1 MSLETL
7 LSYRILQVDS
17 LQITGYKVV
26 LVILIVLLGR
36 VTLFLIKKALLR
48 RTEDSVW
55 DRARRM
61 SIYLLCRYIIWV
73 VVILL
78 VLQTLGIQLTLL
90 LAGSAALLV
99 GLGLGIQQ
107 IFNDIVSGIF
117 LLVEGTIKLDD
128 VLEVDGLVCKVKEI
142 SLRTSK
148 VETRDDIILIIP
160 NHKFINDNVI
170 NWSRQP
176 SMHARFHVAVG
187 VSYNSDPE
195 RVRQVLVDSML
206 AQSDI
211 LVEDPWQPTVR
222 FTGFGDSALEFEMLF
237 WSTQTFRIEN
247 IKSELRFDVF
257 RRLKEAGIEIPFPQ
271 RDLHIKSMP
280 SAEHGSSRAPSG
292 I

>member
-107 IFNDIVSGIF
+107 IFNDIVSA
-117 LLVEGTIKLDD
+117 LT
-128 VLEVDGLVCKVKEI
+128 
-142 SLRTSK
+142 
-148 VETRDDIILIIP
+148 
-160 NHKFINDNVI
+160 
-170 NWSRQP
+170 
-176 SMHARFHVAVG
+176 AV
-187 VSYNSDPE
+187 
-195 RVRQVLVDSML
+195 
-206 AQSDI
+206 
-211 LVEDPWQPTVR
+211 
-222 FTGFGDSALEFEMLF
+222 
-237 WSTQTFRIEN
+237 
-247 IKSELRFDVF
+247 
-257 RRLKEAGIEIPFPQ
+257 
-271 RDLHIKSMP
+271 
-280 SAEHGSSRAPSG
+280 
-292 I
+292 